1 MRIILDCD
9 PGNGIPGSDIDDG
22 LALGLI
28 LQSPEFQLEAVT
40 IVGGNTA
47 VEVGILAG
55 LAVLEAAGSAVPLYR
70 GAPRPLVEDPRPW
83 RASLD
88 GRRGVEPAVSMW
100 RDVPYPAPTGTPAAG
115 SAAEAIVRIVNA
127 HPGEVTIA
135 AVGPLTNVAQ
145 AILIDPELPR
155 KVRQIAIMGG
165 AFNMWHRPQELNV
178 CYDPEAARIVVTCGA
193 PVVMVPLDTT
203 MKTALL
209 LEDNARL
216 TASANPLA
224 HLLGRT
230 GDPWIRYI
238 AAVRNRIGCAL
249 HDPLAVAVLLD
260 RSFVRVERAYVDIE
274 TAGRL
279 TRGRPVSWLA
289 NDPLPTCGLHLPAV
303 PQIDIVTNV
312 DNDAFKAFMLE
323 RLLRR

>member
-9 PGNGIPGSDIDDG
+9 PGNGVPGSDIDDG

-47 VEVGILAG
+47 VEVGTLAG
-55 LAVLEAAGSAVPLYR
+55 LAVLEAAGATVPLYQ
-70 GAPRPLVEDPRPW
+70 GARRPLVEDHGPW
-83 RASLD
+83 RAHLD
-88 GRRGVEPAVSMW
+88 GRRGVEPATSLW
-100 RDVPYPAPTGTPAAG
+100 RDTPYPAPQGKPAAG

-145 AILIDPELPR
+145 AILIDPALPQ
-155 KVRQIAIMGG
+155 KIRQIAIMGG

-178 CYDPEAARIVVTCGA
+178 CYDPEAAHIVVTCGA

-216 TASANPLA
+216 TASPNPLA
-224 HLLGRT
+224 QLLGRT
-230 GDPWIRYI
+230 GDPWIRYV
-238 AAVRNRIGCAL
+238 AMVRNRIGCAL

-260 RSFVRVERAYVDIE
+260 CSFVIVERAHVDIE
-274 TAGRL
+274 TVGRL
-279 TRGRPVSWLA
+279 TRGRPVSWQP
-289 NDPLPTCGLHLPAV
+289 NDPSPTCGLRLPAV
-303 PQIDIVTNV
+303 PQIDIVTDV
-312 DNDAFKAFMLE
+312 DNSAFKAFLLD
-323 RLLRR
+323 RLLR